1 MMKLDIVPK
10 DKQMAD
16 NAKKV
21 LNDSLAEEYDTVI
34 VFGFKDGNI
43 QMKISATSSILTL
56 VGALEDAK
64 LNLLSAGG
72 YSDD

>member
-1 MMKLDIVPK
+1 MKLDIVPK

-56 VGALEDAK
+56 VGALEAAK

>member
-1 MMKLDIVPK
+1 MKLDIVPK